1 MKKVYRDIS
10 VNRAESLKDQLLKAR
25 DKVKLDKLE
34 IENHY
39 ELVKE
44 IDGKLFINDCNA
56 IDLNACIATIE
67 QQAGNVLWI
76 KYAPPIDRDLK
87 HLKKLV
93 GSKVKALLCF
103 GEGVENAFTFF
114 VDELELFVKIESIEE
129 GILMANH
136 YAQKGDVILFSPG
149 APNYKFFESTL
160 DWNDEFR
167 KAIKA
172 VKRGKGKKT

>member
-25 DKVKLDKLE
+25 EHVVLDKLK
-34 IENHY
+34 IDNHY

-56 IDLNACIATIE
+56 IDLNACMATID
-67 QQAGNVLWI
+67 QQVGNVIWI

-93 GSKVKALLCF
+93 KSKVKALLCF
-103 GEGVENAFTFF
+103 GDGAENAYATFM
-114 VDELELFVKIESIEE
+114 DELEFFVKIESVEE
-129 GILMANH
+129 GLLFANK
-136 YAQKGDVILFSPG
+136 YAQKGDIIIFSPG
-149 APNYKFFESTL
+149 APNYRFFESKS
-160 DWNDEFR
+160 DWNKEF
-167 KAIKA
+167 KDALNLIKKQVSA
-172 VKRGKGKKT
+172 S

>member
-25 DKVKLDKLE
+25 EHVVLDKLK
-34 IENHY
+34 IDNHY

-44 IDGKLFINDCNA
+44 FDGKLFINDCNA

-93 GSKVKALLCF
+93 ASKVKALLCF
-103 GEGVENAFTFF
+103 GEGVENAYSFF
-114 VDELELFVKIESIEE
+114 MDELELFVKIESVEE
-129 GILMANH
+129 GIIMANK
-136 YAQKGDVILFSPG
+136 YAQKGDIVLFSPG
-149 APNYKFFESTL
+149 APNYKFFESTS
-160 DWNDEFR
+160 DWNKEFSD
-167 KAIKA
+167 AIDLLT
-172 VKRGKGKKT
+172 KKKSEKK